1 MIIINQP
8 YKHTV
13 GIIYK
18 KGIVV
23 NNTHKTSDSKNR
35 YKSRYCVKCKAVF
48 SWQCNC
54 PNNVK
59 HKNVMDK
66 FHKMSMVSVEKALEE
81 IGLDENI

>member
-1 MIIINQP
+1 M
-8 YKHTV
+8 TST
-13 GIIYK
+13 
-18 KGIVV
+18 
-23 NNTHKTSDSKNR
+23 NNTYTTDSSTR
-35 YKSRYCVKCKAVF
+35 MKSRYCVKCQAVF

-66 FHKMSMVSVEKALEE
+66 FHKMSMVSVETALEE